1 MAFNFIYTWNL
12 KNKINKQNR
21 NSLMDTEN
29 ILMIARWE
37 LVEGL
42 DEKGEGIEKY
52 RLVVTKWSQ
61 GREVQ
66 QKGYSQ

>member
-1 MAFNFIYTWNL
+1 
-12 KNKINKQNR
+12 
-21 NSLMDTEN
+21 MDTEN

-52 RLVVTKWSQ
+52 HLVVTKWSQ